1 MAQKKFELSVSD
13 DDPDVAY
20 LALPGH
26 PGRGVPRAVAKQV
39 RLLTLLQYV
48 GPDIHLDLDAD
59 GHLIGIEFV

>member
-1 MAQKKFELSVSD
+1 
-13 DDPDVAY
+13 